1 MIGKI
6 MILFSLV
13 ILIISYIIYDANQ
26 KLKSQ
31 IPQFEE
37 LKETGMEK
45 RKCKRINSDYSFED
59 IFQLNDEFI
68 IASTIFDDIYEFKYY
83 NEYMTKGKIYAFNLK
98 TEELFE
104 IPIKNFPKTISF
116 SPLGIDILNKEFL
129 FVINHNGTPK
139 GSNDRIEIFKILLSG
154 EKGIELTYE
163 KSIILPDRYFGTLNA
178 VAAIDLN
185 SFYFTTWQVFSLPLK
200 PSIYEKILY
209 KIKEILNMILLSYNI
224 KGNYV
229 YLYNEGKISKLE
241 ESGAQFTNGIVY
253 DSTNK
258 FLFAVR
264 TIEKDILIYK
274 IADDGK
280 EGSRIGSIKTPY
292 NVDNIFFKDNK
303 LYCGINSNLHMVGK
317 IKSAIKEKGNANDIS
332 HFSGFMEISLNQ
344 GNKITDILLQDKFK
358 CVSSGIKVGNK
369 TIMSSFADKGLYV
382 CEEK

>member
-229 YLYNEGKISKLE
+229 YLYDEGKISKLE

>member
-104 IPIKNFPKTISF
+104 IPIKNFPRTISF

-229 YLYNEGKISKLE
+229 YLYDEGKISKLE

>member
-104 IPIKNFPKTISF
+104 IPIKNFPRTISF

-139 GSNDRIEIFKILLSG
+139 GSNDRIEILKYIYQI
-154 EKGIELTYE
+154 KKEL
-163 KSIILPDRYFGTLNA
+163 N
-178 VAAIDLN
+178 
-185 SFYFTTWQVFSLPLK
+185 
-200 PSIYEKILY
+200 
-209 KIKEILNMILLSYNI
+209 
-224 KGNYV
+224 
-229 YLYNEGKISKLE
+229 
-241 ESGAQFTNGIVY
+241 
-253 DSTNK
+253 
-258 FLFAVR
+258 
-264 TIEKDILIYK
+264 
-274 IADDGK
+274 
-280 EGSRIGSIKTPY
+280 
-292 NVDNIFFKDNK
+292 
-303 LYCGINSNLHMVGK
+303 
-317 IKSAIKEKGNANDIS
+317 
-332 HFSGFMEISLNQ
+332 
-344 GNKITDILLQDKFK
+344 
-358 CVSSGIKVGNK
+358 
-369 TIMSSFADKGLYV
+369 
-382 CEEK
+382 

>member
-139 GSNDRIEIFKILLSG
+139 GSNDRIEIFKIHLSG

-229 YLYNEGKISKLE
+229 YLYDEGKISKLE

>member
-1 MIGKI
+1 

-104 IPIKNFPKTISF
+104 IPIKNFPRTISF

-139 GSNDRIEIFKILLSG
+139 GSNDRIEIFKIHLSG

-229 YLYNEGKISKLE
+229 YLYDEGKISKLE

>member
-83 NEYMTKGKIYAFNLK
+83 NEYMTKGKIFAFNLK

-139 GSNDRIEIFKILLSG
+139 GSNDRIEIFKIHLSG

-163 KSIILPDRYFGTLNA
+163 KSIILPDRYFGTLNG

-229 YLYNEGKISKLE
+229 YLYDEGKISKLE
-241 ESGAQFTNGIVY
+241 KSGAIFTNGIVY

-274 IADDGK
+274 IADYGK
-280 EGSRIGSIKTPY
+280 EGSKIGSIKTPY
-292 NVDNIFFKDNK
+292 SVDNIFFKDNK

-358 CVSSGIKVGNK
+358 CVSSGIKVENK

-382 CEEK
+382 CQEK

>member
-104 IPIKNFPKTISF
+104 IPIKNFPRTISF

-139 GSNDRIEIFKILLSG
+139 GSNDRIEIFKIHLSG

-185 SFYFTTWQVFSLPLK
+185 SFYFTTLQVFSLPLK

-229 YLYNEGKISKLE
+229 YLYDEGKISKLE

-382 CEEK
+382 CQEK

>member
-139 GSNDRIEIFKILLSG
+139 GSNDRIEIFKIHLSG

-229 YLYNEGKISKLE
+229 YLYDEGKISKLE

-382 CEEK
+382 CQEK

>member
-83 NEYMTKGKIYAFNLK
+83 NEYMTKGKIFAFNLK
-98 TEELFE
+98 TEQLFE

-139 GSNDRIEIFKILLSG
+139 GSNDRIEIFKIHLSG

-229 YLYNEGKISKLE
+229 YLYDEGKISKLE

-382 CEEK
+382 CQE

>member
-83 NEYMTKGKIYAFNLK
+83 NEYMTKGKIFAFNLK
-98 TEELFE
+98 TEQLFE

-139 GSNDRIEIFKILLSG
+139 GSNDRIEIFKIHLSG

-185 SFYFTTWQVFSLPLK
+185 SFYFTTWKVFSLPLK

-229 YLYNEGKISKLE
+229 YLYDEGKISKLE
-241 ESGAQFTNGIVY
+241 ESGAIFTNGIVY

-274 IADDGK
+274 IADSGK

-292 NVDNIFFKDNK
+292 NVDNIFFKDNT
-303 LYCGINSNLHMVGK
+303 LYCGIGSNLHMVEK

-382 CEEK
+382 CQEK

>member
-1 MIGKI
+1 
-6 MILFSLV
+6 
-13 ILIISYIIYDANQ
+13 
-26 KLKSQ
+26 
-31 IPQFEE
+31 
-37 LKETGMEK
+37 
-45 RKCKRINSDYSFED
+45 
-59 IFQLNDEFI
+59 
-68 IASTIFDDIYEFKYY
+68 
-83 NEYMTKGKIYAFNLK
+83 MTKGKIFAFNLK
-98 TEELFE
+98 TEQLFE

-139 GSNDRIEIFKILLSG
+139 GSNDRIEIFKIHLSG

-229 YLYNEGKISKLE
+229 YLYDEGKISKLE